1 MIAIIDYGVG
11 NLFSL
16 RSSLRYLG
24 FEAEVSGELQTLKR
38 AEKLILPGVGAFGDA
53 MDKLSSAGLVEPL
66 RALAAEGKP
75 LLGICLGMQMLFEE
89 SFEFGR
95 HPGLGLLKGRV
106 EPMETPLR
114 DMGLNYKIP
123 QIGWNALHILRPDC
137 PILRESREGDYV
149 YYVHSYYT
157 VGCGDSLAAE
167 SDYGVRVPGV
177 VWKDNVYGTQ
187 FHPEKSGDVGLG
199 ILKAF
204 CEVRL

>member
-24 FEAEVSGELQTLKR
+24 FEAEVSGELQTLER

-149 YYVHSYYT
+149 YYVHSYYAI
-157 VGCGDSLAAE
+157 GCGDSLAAE